1 VPGTVKL
8 GEPRIQVESC
18 ETTQALLD
26 ASMPEGTIAVADFQ
40 TAGRGRLGRTWETPP
55 GTALL
60 LSVLLRPPADLPLPQ
75 LGLVAGVAVADALE
89 RLTGLAVQIKWPNDV
104 MLRRQKVAG
113 ILAEARDDAV
123 VVGIGLNLNQT
134 PEQLPERAGSL
145 RTTTGRE
152 WERDEV
158 LRAVLEALEER
169 YEAWLSGGLDAVYDG
184 LGPRDFLRGRRVSVN
199 GTSGTAEM
207 IDRDGRL
214 RIAVDH
220 GNVIVIESGEVVYE
234 R

>member
-26 ASMPEGTIAVADFQ
+26 ASMPEGAIAVADFQ

-75 LGLVAGVAVADALE
+75 LALVAGVAVADALE

-152 WERDEV
+152 WDRDDV

-169 YEAWLSGGLDAVYDG
+169 YEAWLTGGLDAVYDG

-220 GNVIVIESGEVVYE
+220 GKVIVIESGEVVYE